1 MASVM
6 RTLLGTPDRTERTR
20 PGWGPKRTPVQNQV
34 SSNDATIVRLFCV
47 WVFLLCFQY
56 QPVPM
61 LQWNLGITMTPD
73 RLAVGLLLLAYAT
86 RTAHTIARPGSGT
99 MAAVMLEPFM
109 LLFALVGTVSWLVSG
124 ADAGN
129 DKFRWLTTLFSLSF
143 LPTVSYFVAR
153 RLQYTRAM
161 LKEILLFLAALGV
174 YLSFTSV
181 CEHYEATSLVFPKYI
196 LDPTVGIQ
204 FGRSRGPF
212 LDTIGNGG
220 MLLVSFLVFT
230 CLSSSLTGFK
240 RALTILLTLFVVP
253 AIYFTE
259 TRMIWLG
266 LAAVT
271 AILLSLRTTMRRTAV
286 IVGCATLIGF
296 LSGIGGKFSP
306 YENTLFARRQHTV
319 DNRIDNYEITWAMFK
334 KNPVFGIG
342 YGRFRSEWSN
352 YFDEETALTTWND
365 GNHSTIMGILAE
377 LGIIG
382 VTTFIAILACS
393 VMVCITAYRHLRED
407 RWEFERRFVVVGL
420 CAVTSFFLLGLTNDL
435 RSVAIVNVSAF
446 WFVGIVSSMHS
457 GYLASM
463 SARGWRG
470 TQPVVAPKGAQRG
483 SVFSI

>member
-1 MASVM
+1 
-6 RTLLGTPDRTERTR
+6 
-20 PGWGPKRTPVQNQV
+20 
-34 SSNDATIVRLFCV
+34 
-47 WVFLLCFQY
+47 
-56 QPVPM
+56 M

-86 RTAHTIARPGSGT
+86 RTADTRARPGSGT
-99 MAAVMLEPFM
+99 MAAVMLEPLM

-382 VTTFIAILACS
+382 CTTFVAILACS

-420 CAVTSFFLLGLTNDL
+420 CAVISFFLLGLTNDL

-446 WFVGIVSSMHS
+446 WFVGIVSSLHS

-463 SARGWRG
+463 SARRWIG
-470 TQPVVAPKGAQRG
+470 TQRVVAPKGAQRG

>member
-1 MASVM
+1 M
-6 RTLLGTPDRTERTR
+6 RTLLGTPDRTEPAR
-20 PGWGPKRTPVQNQV
+20 PGWGPKRPPVQNQV
-34 SSNDATIVRLFCV
+34 SSNDATVVRLFCV

-61 LQWNLGITMTPD
+61 LQWNLGISMTPD
-73 RLAVGLLLLAYAT
+73 RLAVGLLLIAYAR

-306 YENTLFARRQHTV
+306 YENTLFARRQDTV
-319 DNRIDNYEITWAMFK
+319 ENRIDNYEITWAMFK

-382 VTTFIAILACS
+382 FTTFVAILACS

-407 RWEFERRFVVVGL
+407 RWEVERRFVVVGL
-420 CAVTSFFLLGLTNDL
+420 CAVISFFLLGLTNDL

-446 WFVGIVSSMHS
+446 WFVGIVSSIHS

-463 SARGWRG
+463 GARRWRG
-470 TQPVVAPKGAQRG
+470 TQPVVTPKGAQRG

>member
-1 MASVM
+1 M
-6 RTLLGTPDRTERTR
+6 RTLLGTPDRTEPAR
-20 PGWGPKRTPVQNQV
+20 PGWGPKRPPVQNQV
-34 SSNDATIVRLFCV
+34 SSNDATMVRLFCV

-73 RLAVGLLLLAYAT
+73 RLAVGLLLLAYAR
-86 RTAHTIARPGSGT
+86 RTAHTRARPGSGT
-99 MAAVMLEPFM
+99 MAAVMLEPFL

-296 LSGIGGKFSP
+296 VSGIGGKFSP

-382 VTTFIAILACS
+382 FMTFVAILACS

-407 RWEFERRFVVVGL
+407 RWEVERRFVVVGL
-420 CAVTSFFLLGLTNDL
+420 CAVISFFLLGLTNDL

-446 WFVGIVSSMHS
+446 WFVGIVSSIHS
-457 GYLASM
+457 GCLASM

-470 TQPVVAPKGAQRG
+470 TQRVVAPKGAQRG
-483 SVFSI
+483 SVFSV

>member
-1 MASVM
+1 M
-6 RTLLGTPDRTERTR
+6 RTLLGTPDRTEPARS
-20 PGWGPKRTPVQNQV
+20 GWGPKRPPVQNQV
-34 SSNDATIVRLFCV
+34 SSNDATVVRLFCV

-73 RLAVGLLLLAYAT
+73 RLAVGLLLLAYAR
-86 RTAHTIARPGSGT
+86 RTADTRARPGSGT

-382 VTTFIAILACS
+382 FTTFVAILACS

-407 RWEFERRFVVVGL
+407 RWEVERRFVVVGL
-420 CAVTSFFLLGLTNDL
+420 CAVISFFLLGLTNDL

-446 WFVGIVSSMHS
+446 WFVGIVSSIHS

-463 SARGWRG
+463 GARRWRG